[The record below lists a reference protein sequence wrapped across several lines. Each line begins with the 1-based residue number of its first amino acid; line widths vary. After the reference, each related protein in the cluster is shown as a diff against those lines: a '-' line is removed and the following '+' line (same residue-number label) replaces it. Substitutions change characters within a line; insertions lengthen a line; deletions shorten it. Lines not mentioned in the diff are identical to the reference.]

1 MRILYL
7 MIGLSFGFLLSRAGA
22 TTYDYYASLFLFQN
36 LQLLWVIVS
45 AIGVGLVGTMV
56 IKKAGLRTLIGHA
69 AIDFKGK
76 PYKDG
81 LVMGSL
87 LFGAGWGL
95 SGSCPGTALAMLG
108 QGKLMAMFA
117 VVGMVIGTYLYA
129 VLPGLSRAQPAS

>member
-1 MRILYL
+1 MRTLYL
-7 MIGLSFGFLLSRAGA
+7 MIGVAFGFLLSRAGA
-22 TTYDYYASLFLFQN
+22 TTYDYYASLFLFLD

-45 AIGVGLVGTMV
+45 AIAVGLTGIMMM
-56 IKKAGLRTLIGHA
+56 KKAGLRTLIGHA

-87 LFGAGWGL
+87 LFGAGWGF

-108 QGKLMAMFA
+108 QGKLMAALA
-117 VVGMVIGTYLYA
+117 VAGMVIGAYLYA
-129 VLPGLSRAQPAS
+129 VMPGVGRAQPAS